1 MKVDTAALGGVSRA
15 TASASPEG
23 LETVWPRRFEPDG
36 LKALLGDATDL
47 AVCDVLARG
56 VNAPLWD
63 LADRGGRKW
72 RPAVCRLAF
81 LVSGGAPPVPES
93 ICQIAELLHTG
104 SLIVDDIQDG
114 ATERRGGP
122 VAHAVYGVPMA
133 LNAANTA
140 YFRALERLRGALP
153 SGPRLRALDMLAEE
167 LFAAH
172 LGQGLDLALG
182 ADARERTPPSGHYV
196 LLARAKTGALLR
208 IAARLGAIAAGA
220 DAAIEA
226 ALSEWASE
234 VGIAYQIR
242 NDVADLANGMLDVA
256 AGRPT
261 YPLLLV
267 LEREDRAAATL
278 RRHLGCGRLSRS
290 EHRRLRTL
298 FARARLAERAGAE
311 AERAAARALAALR
324 SLPGVEARRQL
335 EHMTNE
341 LAGDP
346 THA

>member
-1 MKVDTAALGGVSRA
+1 MKVGTAALGGVSGA
-15 TASASPEG
+15 TAPSAPAG

-36 LKALLGDATDL
+36 LKALLGDATDE

-72 RPAVCRLAF
+72 RPVVCRLAY
-81 LVSGGAPPVPES
+81 LVSGGAPPVPEP
-93 ICQIAELLHTG
+93 ICQVAELLHTG

-114 ATERRGGP
+114 ATKRRGGP
-122 VAHAVYGVPMA
+122 VAHAVYGLPAA

-140 YFRALERLRGALP
+140 YFRALECLRGTLP

-182 ADARERTPPSGHYV
+182 SDARGHALPSGHYV
-196 LLARAKTGALLR
+196 LLARAKTGALVR

-226 ALSEWASE
+226 ALAEWASE
-234 VGIAYQIR
+234 IGVAYQIR

-256 AGRPT
+256 AGRPS
-261 YPLLLV
+261 YPLSLV
-267 LEREDRAAATL
+267 LEREDRGAATL
-278 RRHLGCGRLSRS
+278 RRHLGRGTLSRT

-298 FARARLAERAGAE
+298 FARERLAERAGAE

-324 SLPGVEARRQL
+324 ALPPTEARIRL
-335 EHMTNE
+335 ERMTAE
-341 LAGDP
+341 LVGDP
-346 THA
+346 MHA

>member
-1 MKVDTAALGGVSRA
+1 MKVGTAALGGLSGV
-15 TASASPEG
+15 TASPAPVG
-23 LETVWPRRFEPDG
+23 LEAVWPRRFEPEG
-36 LKALLGDATDL
+36 LKALLGDATDEAL
-47 AVCDVLARG
+47 CDVLARS

-72 RPAVCRLAF
+72 RPVVCRLAF
-81 LVSGGAPPVPES
+81 LVSGGAAPVPAS
-93 ICQIAELLHTG
+93 ICQVAELLHTG

-122 VAHAVYGVPMA
+122 VAHAIYGVPAA

-140 YFRALERLRGALP
+140 YFRALERLRVALP

-182 ADARERTPPSGHYV
+182 SDPRERALTSGHYL
-196 LLARAKTGALLR
+196 LLARAKTGALVR

-220 DAAIEA
+220 DAPIEA
-226 ALSEWASE
+226 ALAEWASE
-234 VGIAYQIR
+234 VGVAYQIR

-256 AGRPT
+256 GGRPT

-267 LEREDRAAATL
+267 LERDDRAATTL
-278 RRHLGCGRLSRS
+278 RRHLGRGLLSRS

-298 FARARLAERAGAE
+298 FVRERLAERAGAE

-324 SLPGVEARRQL
+324 SLPQVEARARL
-335 EHMTNE
+335 ERMAAD
-341 LAGDP
+341 LAGDA